1 MVSFE
6 LTIDRITSS
15 LITSI
20 MFTVT
25 YGQKI
30 DEMDHDY
37 VVTAQ
42 VAMEG
47 LTEATVLGRYWV
59 EAFPFL
65 RYIPSWVPWTSARR
79 VAERYAPTVALAKDK
94 PFQEV
99 ESLVACH
106 LPFHRR
112 CMLIT
117 VMYSSVKAL
126 RRLVW
131 RAFSSKTSMQSMAE
145 RLKQYSTRP

>member
-1 MVSFE
+1 
-6 LTIDRITSS
+6 
-15 LITSI
+15 

-65 RYIPSWVPWTSARR
+65 RHIPSWVPWTSARR
-79 VAERYAPTVALAKDK
+79 LAERYAPTVALAKDK

-99 ESLVACH
+99 ESLVVRHVPCR
-106 LPFHRR
+106 RR
-112 CMLIT
+112 CALII
-117 VMYSSVKAL
+117 VMNSSVKVS
-126 RRLVW
+126 RRHVW
-131 RAFSSKTSMQSMAE
+131 PAFSSRT
-145 RLKQYSTRP
+145 